1 MQASESTVTN
11 PNSQPPNP
19 EDKEVEGT
27 HHDPRRNIPPKK
39 THHTLLSSEDD
50 NDQALVQPRKN
61 VRFTKK
67 RIFESDDDNDQDD
80 SDQAPST
87 PVQPRSK
94 KVRVDSNSKN
104 IRQKKNNKKLTGE
117 SKKSRGSRKE
127 SASNDSNIE
136 IIEKPQE
143 ETPEK
148 ELCMWIQ

>member
-1 MQASESTVTN
+1 MTN

-67 RIFESDDDNDQDD
+67 GFLNPTTTMTKTTATKLRVPLFSHVVKRSELIPTQKTFVKRKTIKNLLESRR
-80 SDQAPST
+80 S
-87 PVQPRSK
+87 PVVVAK
-94 KVRVDSNSKN
+94 KVPATIPTLRSLKSRK
-104 IRQKKNNKKLTGE
+104 RKLLKKNSVCEFNKL
-117 SKKSRGSRKE
+117 
-127 SASNDSNIE
+127 I
-136 IIEKPQE
+136 
-143 ETPEK
+143 
-148 ELCMWIQ
+148 